1 MLEFGLSLSCNSG
14 ARTISYSAKPEVQWP
29 LESPVGTKM
38 AEGGRVAA
46 VFGPVKLAMNDSVF
60 PEGIS
65 QKSDV

>member
-1 MLEFGLSLSCNSG
+1 MTTATATAIASRIPLNMKSG
-14 ARTISYSAKPEVQWP
+14 GR

-60 PEGIS
+60 PEGI
-65 QKSDV
+65 